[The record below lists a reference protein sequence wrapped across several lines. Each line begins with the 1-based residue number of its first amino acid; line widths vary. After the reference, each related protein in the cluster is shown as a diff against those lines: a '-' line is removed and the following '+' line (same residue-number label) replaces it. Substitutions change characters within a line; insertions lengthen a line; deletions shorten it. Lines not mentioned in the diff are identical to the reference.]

1 MVCVCVLPHPPFIRL
16 RRAFHRLPGGHG
28 PERSDTLGE
37 VRLIEGRLATAA
49 KLTAAAYQS
58 DADAAAADAAAVA
71 VGDKK
76 WEVTK
81 RKRTRGEPIYNELG
95 GQPVRASVL

>member
-1 MVCVCVLPHPPFIRL
+1 MGASGLPSSTGW
-16 RRAFHRLPGGHG
+16 AG

-95 GQPVRASVL
+95 AQPVRVGPIRYQAAVPV

>member
-1 MVCVCVLPHPPFIRL
+1 MGASGLPSSTGW
-16 RRAFHRLPGGHG
+16 AG

-76 WEVTK
+76 WAAHEK
-81 RKRTRGEPIYNELG
+81 EADAAGEPIYNELG
-95 GQPVRASVL
+95 GQPV